1 MKPETRAK
9 VIASTQDHLQIKEI
23 IDDFIVCKN
32 GSVSLVLQTNAVNFD
47 LLSEYEQDNKILAFS
62 GLLNS
67 LNFYIQIL
75 IRTKRI
81 NISKYVDYLNAQLNT
96 NLSKGTK
103 IQLEI
108 YTKFIKNLITQN
120 DVLDKKFYIIIPYI
134 PIGLE
139 TSNSGGALGKKL
151 MKTQEEEQFTLEKN
165 LEQGRISLL
174 PKRDQII
181 KLAGRM
187 GLQAHQLTTSE
198 LTQLFFDIY
207 NPQES

>member
-9 VIASTQDHLQIKEI
+9 VTASTQDHLQIKEI
-23 IDDFIVCKN
+23 IDDFIINKN
-32 GSVSLVLQTNAVNFD
+32 NSVSIVLQTNAVNFD

-81 NISKYVDYLNAQLNT
+81 NISKYVDYLNLQLNR
-96 NLSKGTK
+96 NLSKGTRY
-103 IQLEI
+103 QLEI

-120 DVLDKKFYIIIPYI
+120 DVLDKKFYIIIPFI

-139 TSNSGGALGKKL
+139 SSDTGSLIAKKIT
-151 MKTQEEEQFTLEKN
+151 KTEEEEQYSLEKN

-187 GLQAHQLTTSE
+187 GLQAHQLTTTE

-207 NPQES
+207 NPQE